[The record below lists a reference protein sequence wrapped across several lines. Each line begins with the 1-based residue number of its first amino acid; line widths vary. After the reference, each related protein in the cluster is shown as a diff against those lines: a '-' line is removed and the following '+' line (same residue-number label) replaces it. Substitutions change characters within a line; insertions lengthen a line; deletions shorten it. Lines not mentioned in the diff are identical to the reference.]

1 MIIQISW
8 RVRATERCWVY
19 AELTAITD
27 VFWPFIPGVSK
38 RKYTDEWLA
47 EQNRKENEKKEFRGK
62 EYDTYAALQYQ
73 RKLERVI
80 RKQKQDIKLLEKGGA
95 DKDDLTTARCRKRL
109 TEKTYTEFSKAMD
122 LRQQRE
128 RLKVGE
134 ANPTKEELEAIEKR
148 KRIAII
154 KSELKELGFRGKIN
168 LEPSKVD
175 FEKLSFDSEHI
186 NDERQHEV
194 TFDEAKGFIRR
205 ASFSETV
212 WKGQFERYYSED
224 GAAYVRTSD
233 AFIRTAFKREEYSDN
248 ILKALEIVRHGR

>member
-1 MIIQISW
+1 M
-8 RVRATERCWVY
+8 
-19 AELTAITD
+19 
-27 VFWPFIPGVSK
+27 
-38 RKYTDEWLA
+38 
-47 EQNRKENEKKEFRGK
+47 
-62 EYDTYAALQYQ
+62 
-73 RKLERVI
+73 
-80 RKQKQDIKLLEKGGA
+80 
-95 DKDDLTTARCRKRL
+95 
-109 TEKTYTEFSKAMD
+109 
-122 LRQQRE
+122 
-128 RLKVGE
+128 KVGE

-194 TFDEAKGFIRR
+194 TFDEAKDFIRR

-212 WKGQFERYYSED
+212 WKRYYSED

>member
-1 MIIQISW
+1 MEKHIYNKCVGMKEFDKMKKILN
-8 RVRATERCWVY
+8 RCAKSAYWGLFLSM
-19 AELTAITD
+19 LTYRFLNTTLFFEDID
-27 VFWPFIPGVSK
+27 VFYAGGGTVVRIC
-38 RKYTDEWLA
+38 TWLFLKP
-47 EQNRKENEKKEFRGK
+47 Q
-62 EYDTYAALQYQ
+62 TIIAAI
-73 RKLERVI
+73 VI
-80 RKQKQDIKLLEKGGA
+80 LL
-95 DKDDLTTARCRKRL
+95 CL
-109 TEKTYTEFSKAMD
+109 TEEQFNWKHTGVIAVYCMLILYCCKKTGCDSILSYLMLLPGA
-122 LRQQRE
+122 
-128 RLKVGE
+128 
-134 ANPTKEELEAIEKR
+134 A
-148 KRIAII
+148 
-154 KSELKELGFRGKIN
+154 
-168 LEPSKVD
+168 KVD

>member
-168 LEPSKVD
+168 LE
-175 FEKLSFDSEHI
+175 
-186 NDERQHEV
+186 
-194 TFDEAKGFIRR
+194 IRLPQ
-205 ASFSETV
+205 SH
-212 WKGQFERYYSED
+212 W
-224 GAAYVRTSD
+224 
-233 AFIRTAFKREEYSDN
+233 
-248 ILKALEIVRHGR
+248 L

>member
-1 MIIQISW
+1 M
-8 RVRATERCWVY
+8 
-19 AELTAITD
+19 
-27 VFWPFIPGVSK
+27 
-38 RKYTDEWLA
+38 
-47 EQNRKENEKKEFRGK
+47 
-62 EYDTYAALQYQ
+62 
-73 RKLERVI
+73 
-80 RKQKQDIKLLEKGGA
+80 
-95 DKDDLTTARCRKRL
+95 
-109 TEKTYTEFSKAMD
+109 
-122 LRQQRE
+122 
-128 RLKVGE
+128 
-134 ANPTKEELEAIEKR
+134 
-148 KRIAII
+148 
-154 KSELKELGFRGKIN
+154 
-168 LEPSKVD
+168 D

>member
-1 MIIQISW
+1 MQ
-8 RVRATERCWVY
+8 E
-19 AELTAITD
+19 AI
-27 VFWPFIPGVSK
+27 
-38 RKYTDEWLA
+38 
-47 EQNRKENEKKEFRGK
+47 NRK
-62 EYDTYAALQYQ
+62 
-73 RKLERVI
+73 
-80 RKQKQDIKLLEKGGA
+80 
-95 DKDDLTTARCRKRL
+95 DLC
-109 TEKTYTEFSKAMD
+109 
-122 LRQQRE
+122 
-128 RLKVGE
+128 
-134 ANPTKEELEAIEKR
+134 
-148 KRIAII
+148 II